1 MSVPVPEPTREV
13 RWNSRR
19 VLSWTLY
26 DWANSAFATVVM
38 AGFFPLFFR
47 SYWSAGEESAAITL
61 HLGMANSI
69 GSLVIVLSAPI
80 LGALADQGSFKKRF
94 LSLFALIGIA
104 MTLGLFWVAE
114 GEWLLAA
121 TLYAAATIGF
131 MGANVF
137 YDALI
142 VDVSPRRKF
151 DLVSGLGY
159 AAGYLGGGLLFAF
172 CVYMV
177 LNPATFGFG
186 DEAAAV
192 RLAFLLVGA
201 WWLVFSL
208 PLLFWVHE
216 APRQPARAGMVSGGF
231 RQLINTFHEVRRYRA
246 VWWFLLA
253 YWLYIDGVDTIV
265 RMAADYGAAL
275 GFSDG
280 NLIMA
285 LLLIQFIGFPAA
297 IVFGKLGE
305 RIGPK
310 AGIYIG
316 LAAYVVIT
324 VWGSLMTELWEFFA
338 IAVGVGL
345 VQGGVQSLSR
355 SLYARL
361 IPDDKAAEFF
371 GFYNMLG
378 KFAAVAGPFL
388 MGIVGV
394 LTGSPRIAILSLLVF
409 FVLGALLL
417 LKVPGRNQL
426 QTRG

>member
-1 MSVPVPEPTREV
+1 MTGAPLA
-13 RWNSRR
+13 RR
-19 VLSWTLY
+19 RMLAWTLY
-26 DWANSAFATVVM
+26 DWGNSAFATVVM

-47 SYWSAGEESAAITL
+47 SYWSAGQDSAQITL

-69 GSLVIVLSAPI
+69 GSLVIVLSAPL

-94 LSLFALIGIA
+94 LSLFALLGIA
-104 MTLGLFWVAE
+104 MTLGLYWVAQ
-114 GEWLLAA
+114 GEWQLAA
-121 TLYAAATIGF
+121 MLYAAASIGF
-131 MGANVF
+131 MGANIF
-137 YDALI
+137 YDALL
-142 VDVSPRRKF
+142 VDVAPRHKY

-159 AAGYLGGGLLFAF
+159 AMGYLGGGLLFAF

-177 LNPATFGFG
+177 LNPADFGFA
-186 DEAAAV
+186 DDAAAV
-192 RLAFLLVGA
+192 RLSFLLVGI
-201 WWLVFSL
+201 WWLLFTL
-208 PLLFWVHE
+208 PLLFLVKETPH
-216 APRQPARAGMVSGGF
+216 ATPRAGMVKGGF
-231 RQLINTFHEVRRYRA
+231 RQLIDTFHEIRRYRE

-275 GFSDG
+275 GFSTGD
-280 NLIMA
+280 LILA
-285 LLLIQFIGFPAA
+285 LLMIQFIGFPAA
-297 IVFGKLGE
+297 IAFGKLGE

-310 AGIYIG
+310 TGIYIG
-316 LAAYVVIT
+316 LAAYAAIT
-324 VWGSLMTELWEFFA
+324 VWGALMTELWEFFA

-361 IPDDKAAEFF
+361 IPQDKAAEFF

-394 LTGSPRIAILSLLVF
+394 LTGSPRIAIFSLLVF
-409 FVLGALLL
+409 FILGALLL
-417 LKVPGRNQL
+417 LKVPECKE
-426 QTRG
+426 QT

>member
-1 MSVPVPEPTREV
+1 MQLD
-13 RWNSRR
+13 RR
-19 VLSWTLY
+19 TVFAWTLY
-26 DWANSAFATVVM
+26 DWGNSAFATVVM

-47 SYWSAGEESAAITL
+47 SYWSAGQDSASITL

-94 LSLFALIGIA
+94 LSLFALLGIA
-104 MTLGLFWVAE
+104 MTLGLYWVAQ

-121 TLYAAATIGF
+121 MLYAAASIGF

-137 YDALI
+137 YDALL
-142 VDVSPRRKF
+142 VDVAPPRKY

-159 AAGYLGGGLLFAF
+159 AMGYLGGGLLFAF

-177 LNPATFGFG
+177 LNPAAFGFA
-186 DEAAAV
+186 DESVAV
-192 RLAFLLVGA
+192 RLSFLLVA
-201 WWLVFSL
+201 IWWAVFSL
-208 PLLFWVHE
+208 PLLLFVRETPHTR
-216 APRQPARAGMVSGGF
+216 PRSGVVTGGF
-231 RQLINTFHEVRRYRA
+231 RQLINTFREVRRYRE

-275 GFSDG
+275 GFSTG
-280 NLIMA
+280 NLILA

-297 IVFGKLGE
+297 IAFGKLGE
-305 RIGPK
+305 RIGAK

-316 LAAYVVIT
+316 LAAYALIT
-324 VWGSLMTELWEFFA
+324 VWGALMTELWEFFA
-338 IAVGVGL
+338 IAIGVGL
-345 VQGGVQSLSR
+345 VQGGIQSLSR

-361 IPDDKAAEFF
+361 IPEDKASEFF

-394 LTGSPRIAILSLLVF
+394 LTGSPRIAIFSLLIF
-409 FVLGALLL
+409 FILGAILLARVS
-417 LKVPGRNQL
+417 VPPASESR
-426 QTRG
+426 

>member
-1 MSVPVPEPTREV
+1 MQLD
-13 RWNSRR
+13 RR
-19 VLSWTLY
+19 TVFAWTLY
-26 DWANSAFATVVM
+26 DWGNSAFATVVM

-47 SYWSAGEESAAITL
+47 SYWSAGQDSASITL

-94 LSLFALIGIA
+94 LSLFALLGIA
-104 MTLGLFWVAE
+104 MTLGLYWVAQ

-121 TLYAAATIGF
+121 MLYAAASIGF

-137 YDALI
+137 YDALL
-142 VDVSPRRKF
+142 VDVAPPRKY

-159 AAGYLGGGLLFAF
+159 AMGYLGGGLLFAF

-177 LNPATFGFG
+177 LNPAAFGFA
-186 DEAAAV
+186 DESVAV
-192 RLAFLLVGA
+192 RLSFLLVA
-201 WWLVFSL
+201 IWWAVFSL
-208 PLLFWVHE
+208 PLLLFVRETPH
-216 APRQPARAGMVSGGF
+216 ARPRSGVVTGGF
-231 RQLINTFHEVRRYRA
+231 RQLINTFREVRRYRE

-275 GFSDG
+275 GFSTG
-280 NLIMA
+280 NLILA

-297 IVFGKLGE
+297 IAFGKLGE
-305 RIGPK
+305 RIGAK

-316 LAAYVVIT
+316 LAAYALIT
-324 VWGSLMTELWEFFA
+324 VWGALMTELWEFFA
-338 IAVGVGL
+338 IAIGVGL
-345 VQGGVQSLSR
+345 VQGGIQSLSR

-361 IPDDKAAEFF
+361 IPEDKASEFF

-394 LTGSPRIAILSLLVF
+394 LTGSPRIAIFSLLIF
-409 FVLGALLL
+409 FILGAILLARVS
-417 LKVPGRNQL
+417 VPPASESR
-426 QTRG
+426 

>member
-1 MSVPVPEPTREV
+1 MTVDAMD
-13 RWNSRR
+13 RR
-19 VLSWTLY
+19 RMLAWTLY
-26 DWANSAFATVVM
+26 DWGNSAFATVVM

-47 SYWSAGEESAAITL
+47 SYWSAGQDSAQITL

-69 GSLVIVLSAPI
+69 GSLVIVLSAPL

-94 LSLFALIGIA
+94 LSLFALLGIA
-104 MTLGLFWVAE
+104 MTLGLYWVAQ

-121 TLYAAATIGF
+121 MLYAAASIGF
-131 MGANVF
+131 MGANIF
-137 YDALI
+137 YDALL
-142 VDVSPRRKF
+142 VDVAPPHRYDF
-151 DLVSGLGY
+151 VSGLGY
-159 AAGYLGGGLLFAF
+159 AMGYLGGGLLFAF

-177 LNPATFGFG
+177 LNPAVFGFA
-186 DEAAAV
+186 DDAAV
-192 RLAFLLVGA
+192 RLSFLLVGI
-201 WWLVFSL
+201 WWLLFTL
-208 PLLFWVHE
+208 PLLFLVKETPH
-216 APRQPARAGMVSGGF
+216 ATPRAGVVTGGF
-231 RQLINTFHEVRRYRA
+231 RQLINTFREVRRYRE

-275 GFSDG
+275 GFSAG
-280 NLIMA
+280 NLILA
-285 LLLIQFIGFPAA
+285 LLMIQFIGFPAA
-297 IVFGKLGE
+297 IAFGKFGE

-310 AGIYIG
+310 TGIYIG
-316 LAAYVVIT
+316 LAAYAAIT
-324 VWGSLMTELWEFFA
+324 VWGALMTELWEFFA

-361 IPDDKAAEFF
+361 IPQDKATEFF

-394 LTGSPRIAILSLLVF
+394 LTGSPRIAIFSLLVF

-417 LKVPGRNQL
+417 LKVPERKEQKA
-426 QTRG
+426 

>member
-94 LSLFALIGIA
+94 LSLFALIGIT

-131 MGANVF
+131 MGANIF

-201 WWLVFSL
+201 WWLLFSL

-216 APRQPARAGMVSGGF
+216 APRQPARRGMVSGGF
-231 RQLINTFHEVRRYRA
+231 RQLIHTFHEVRRYRA

-275 GFSDG
+275 GFSDS

-316 LAAYVVIT
+316 LAAYGVIT

-338 IAVGVGL
+338 IAIGVGL

-388 MGIVGV
+388 MGVVGV